1 MIQRFSLNIRYF
13 GTKPVRKWKTPI
25 VIHQAQRPETPIPDI
40 TKLGLE
46 IKPKELPNIL
56 IDRTAWSPPSSTSPP
71 ELPFYVERTDT
82 SQLPVY
88 TDFKAG
94 RTKVITILRKCGGD
108 VALLKSEMEKVVGKP
123 VTVRPGKLIV
133 DGNFSKRLKVWL
145 ASIGF

>member
-1 MIQRFSLNIRYF
+1 MLQRFGSSIRYF

-25 VIHQAQRPETPIPDI
+25 VIHQAQRPEAPIPDI

-46 IKPKELPNIL
+46 IKPVGLPDIV
-56 IDRTAWSPPSSTSPP
+56 IDRTAWSPPAEKQPD
-71 ELPFYVERTDT
+71 LPFYVERTGV
-82 SQLPVY
+82 SKSLPIY

-94 RTKVITILRKCGGD
+94 RTKVVTILRKCGGD

-123 VTVRPGKLIV
+123 VSVRPGKLIV

>member
-1 MIQRFSLNIRYF
+1 MIAMQRIVRYF
-13 GTKPVRKWKTPI
+13 GTKPVRKWKTPM

-46 IKPKELPNIL
+46 IKPTELPTIL
-56 IDRTAWSPPSSTSPP
+56 IDRTAWSPPPSQLPN
-71 ELPFYVERTDT
+71 LPFFVERTGA
-82 SQLPVY
+82 SQSLPVY

-123 VTVRPGKLIV
+123 VTVRPGKLVI